1 MTSAVLPGVYRMT
14 YSDWLRLPDDGRLY
28 EIIDGE
34 LLVSPPPSIRHQ
46 RISRR
51 LAFQIERFL
60 EASPLGEI
68 FYAPVGVRLGD
79 DVVEP
84 DLVIVLREH
93 ADRIGEQVIGGAP
106 DIVVEILSPGS
117 AKRDLGAKRATYQSA
132 GVPEYWIVDPESAAI
147 EVLALERGAY
157 LRVAL
162 LRRDDTLSSRLL
174 EGLEI
179 QLSMIFLAE

>member
-1 MTSAVLPGVYRMT
+1 MTPAALPGVYRMT

-28 EIIDGE
+28 EVIDGE

-51 LAFQIERFL
+51 LQSQILRFL
-60 EASPLGEI
+60 EASRLGEV

-79 DVVEP
+79 DVLEP

-93 ADRIGEQVIGGAP
+93 ADRIGEQVIEGAP

-117 AKRDLGAKRATYQSA
+117 AKRDLNAKRMVYQAA
-132 GVPEYWIVDPESAAI
+132 GVPE
-147 EVLALERGAY
+147 
-157 LRVAL
+157 
-162 LRRDDTLSSRLL
+162 
-174 EGLEI
+174 
-179 QLSMIFLAE
+179 